1 MDEKKTGNLSQKRN
15 LLKEKKPIEEYLHC
29 IDVDKVLLELGLD
42 MNGLC
47 DMLNLDYQTINRWS
61 WTKSK
66 KGNRPTYNAVIR
78 MLQKGASTKTL
89 FGVDAGNIQ
98 KPSATDETHL
108 SQAIQELLKHPEF
121 VSGMEKALADVEAK
135 KKGSV

>member
-89 FGVDAGNIQ
+89 FGVECKNSNLTDDQKFQEGLQVAQ
-98 KPSATDETHL
+98 KPMTRDEVIAL
-108 SQAIQELLKHPEF
+108 FKSMK
-121 VSGMEKALADVEAK
+121 EKGEI
-135 KKGSV
+135 